1 MDGFVLMTLGVAAG
15 SLFCLAFLV
24 CKIIQEERE
33 KKEKAAF
40 AKAFSVRHNKKRYFS
55 VLCIRSQ
62 HRFNEQ
68 SLAYSEVVI
77 SLG

>member
-1 MDGFVLMTLGVAAG
+1 MDEFVLMTLGIAAG

-40 AKAFSVRHNKKRYFS
+40 VKAFSERHNKGCCPS
-55 VLCIRSQ
+55 CGCLPCQCGS
-62 HRFNEQ
+62 
-68 SLAYSEVVI
+68 
-77 SLG
+77 

>member
-40 AKAFSVRHNKKRYFS
+40 AKAFSVRHNKS
-55 VLCIRSQ
+55 CPDCGCLPCQCGS
-62 HRFNEQ
+62 
-68 SLAYSEVVI
+68 
-77 SLG
+77 